1 MTEIA
6 SEVPL
11 MDEVKAQAR
20 VLVPVLK
27 ALRAELGAEK
37 ANRLVGE
44 ALRDWSKGLYHRI
57 GAAEPGGPRQKFD
70 AIWTDL
76 RPRIGDSVER
86 DMLRDDAEVRDYNIT
101 RCRYAE
107 FFKQL
112 GEPDLGTILLCEID
126 FHIADIGGPE
136 IEFTRTQTI
145 MKGAPYCDFRYRMKA
160 EPSSS

>member
-6 SEVPL
+6 SAVSL

-37 ANRLVGE
+37 ANRIVGE
-44 ALRDWSKGLYHRI
+44 ALRDWSKSLYRRI
-57 GAAEPGGPRQKFD
+57 GSAETGGPKQKFD
-70 AIWTDL
+70 AIWADL

-86 DMLRDDAEVRDYNIT
+86 DMLRDDAEARDYNIT

-107 FFKQL
+107 FFKAL
-112 GEPDLGTILLCEID
+112 GEPDLGTILLCEMD
-126 FHIADIGGPE
+126 FHIADVGGPE
-136 IEFTRTQTI
+136 IEFKRTQTI
-145 MKGAPYCDFRYRMKA
+145 MKGAPYCDFRYRMKTDP
-160 EPSSS
+160 PSS